1 MGISRRT
8 RHRSEAHQAHPAT
21 FTPVSFRTSG
31 AAAQGAPPGSLATTA
46 MLRRSLQTLASVGAR
61 AHAQR
66 AGCVGFQSAFH
77 APVFG
82 TEERSSAADRV
93 SHSRLA
99 AAVAWRGACLQL
111 PTGFGGPSFA
121 ALGVYRLESPAPAG
135 IFASRGARRPSARGR
150 PAFRVPPSRAHP
162 GVFLERD
169 PGPRRR
175 VI

>member
-1 MGISRRT
+1 MCNLYGYFTSNSPEFASIGS
-8 RHRSEAHQAHPAT
+8 SHQAYPAT
-21 FTPVSFRTSG
+21 FTPASFRTSG

-111 PTGFGGPSFA
+111 PTGFGGPSLA

-135 IFASRGARRPSARGR
+135 IFASRGARRPSARR
-150 PAFRVPPSRAHP
+150 SP
-162 GVFLERD
+162 G
-169 PGPRRR
+169 
-175 VI
+175 I